1 MTGHCPLFSLG
12 AIALA
17 TLSLG
22 PLAPTLDARVAQS
35 TSSQAAPP
43 AARPSDVA
51 SLDAILQSLY
61 DVISGPAKAPR
72 DWDRFR
78 SLFAPDAR
86 LMPISRRPGVAPDAR
101 VFSPDDYVERTSKIF
116 EQMGFYEKEIAR
128 RVETYAGLTHVWSTY
143 ESRRAADDPAPFARG
158 INSIQLLN
166 DGTRWWIVT
175 VFWESERPD
184 QPIPQQ
190 YLPR

>member
-1 MTGHCPLFSLG
+1 MTHRHWRLRVGTVGLAILLLG
-12 AIALA
+12 SAVRAVEA
-17 TLSLG
+17 DDGRT
-22 PLAPTLDARVAQS
+22 PTAS
-35 TSSQAAPP
+35 PQAA
-43 AARPSDVA
+43 AARPSDVE
-51 SLDAILQSLY
+51 SLDAIIGSLY

-78 SLFAPDAR
+78 SLFAPGAR
-86 LMPISRRPGVAPDAR
+86 LMPINRRPGIPAEAR
-101 VFSPDDYVERTSKIF
+101 VLSPDDYVERTSKVF
-116 EQMGFYEKEIAR
+116 EQTGFFEAEVAR
-128 RVETYAGLTHVWSTY
+128 RVETFAGLTHVWSTY
-143 ESRRAADDPAPFARG
+143 ESRRAADDQTPFARG

-184 QPIPQQ
+184 QPIPQM